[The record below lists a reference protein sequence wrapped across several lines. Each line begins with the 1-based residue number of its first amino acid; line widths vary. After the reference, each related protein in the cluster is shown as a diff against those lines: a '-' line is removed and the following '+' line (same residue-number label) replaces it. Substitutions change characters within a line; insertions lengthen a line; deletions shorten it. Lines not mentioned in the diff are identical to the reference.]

1 MVCNSKNIDCNE
13 QDFVVPTSLI
23 IKSTACLI
31 IGLIF
36 FFNKFSIKNRFLY
49 KNFFFSFAP
58 TSSSAAHDDDGD
70 TDEKDGEDEDDEDED
85 DA

>member
-1 MVCNSKNIDCNE
+1 MACNSKNIDFNE

-31 IGLIF
+31 ICLFVLF
-36 FFNKFSIKNRFLY
+36 FYKFSIKNRFLY
-49 KNFFFSFAP
+49 KKIFFLLHLLQVQQHMMMMMARG
-58 TSSSAAHDDDGD
+58 DG
-70 TDEKDGEDEDDEDED
+70 GENGGDC